1 MKIVAKF
8 VVITVDNKI
17 EPTMPIK
24 FYLRKRTPETNDDID
39 LPIIVACSIKGVR
52 IVTTIGYSISE
63 ANWNSDAHRVKHK
76 VHNSK
81 RIPAEIINARL
92 SAIES
97 IVSEFEVRLSPDD
110 IPTKDEIKALIS
122 SKSGRCRDTQLVTT
136 RLKEFIEKE
145 SDLRS
150 WAEST
155 AKKYNTLQKHI
166 EKFNSQIKISQLN
179 SDRLEDYVRF
189 LQKDIGMLDISI
201 KKEIKLLKTFMKWA
215 TEKGYNRNMAFA
227 AFSIKVKTPANP
239 VIFLTPDEV
248 KRLRSMTIPMNNEKV
263 TLTTSEGVVYTKIVE
278 DRSTLEKTRDL
289 FLFCCYTGLR
299 YSDMSRVKKTD
310 IKGDTLSIITR
321 KTNCSLKIPLDGN
334 AKELLDKYKGLPGRL
349 ALPVITNQQMNVHL
363 KDLCE
368 LAGINDPI
376 TIVKYYKGTAEEATY
391 PKHDLIGTHAGRRT
405 FVCLALLAGADAL
418 TITKITGHKSIEEMR
433 PYIEI
438 TDSSKRSVITKMN
451 ELLK

>member
-1 MKIVAKF
+1 
-8 VVITVDNKI
+8 
-17 EPTMPIK
+17 MPIK
-24 FYLRKRTPETNDDID
+24 FYLRKNNSESIKD
-39 LPIIVACSIKGVR
+39 LPIIVSCSIKGVR
-52 IVTTIGYSISE
+52 AVTTIGYSIQENKWDEIS
-63 ANWNSDAHRVKHK
+63 HRVKSK
-76 VHNSK
+76 AVNSK
-81 RIPAEIINARL
+81 KIPAERINARIA
-92 SAIES
+92 SIES
-97 IVSEFEVRLSPDD
+97 ALSDFEIKLEPDVY
-110 IPTKDEIKALIS
+110 PTKGDIMGFIKE
-122 SKSGRCRDTQLVTT
+122 KSGGHRDAQLMVS
-136 RLKEFIEKE
+136 RIEEFIEKE
-145 SDLRS
+145 SGLRS

-155 AKKYNTLQKHI
+155 AKKYRTLQKHI

-438 TDSSKRSVITKMN
+438 TDSSKRSVIAKMN
-451 ELLK
+451 DLLK